1 MAKKRTKKQKLR
13 AQQHKSQQVLP
24 RLPLSQENVAV
35 QVSGRKLA
43 VQMVTSDPKDSVDLL
58 GYPTALLYKD
68 LVRSLAITVLLV
80 VLLLG
85 MFLYIQYN

>member
-1 MAKKRTKKQKLR
+1 MAKKRTKKQKMR
-13 AQQHKSQQVLP
+13 TQQHKSNKVLP

-35 QVSGRKLA
+35 QVSEHKLA
-43 VQMVTSDPKDSVDLL
+43 VPIATTSPKESVDLL

-85 MFLYIQYN
+85 MFFYIQYN

>member
-13 AQQHKSQQVLP
+13 TQQHKTQQVLP
-24 RLPLSQENVAV
+24 RMPLARANVTMQTSA
-35 QVSGRKLA
+35 QKLE
-43 VQMVTSDPKDSVDLL
+43 VPIVTTSSKDSIEFL

-85 MFLYIQYN
+85 MFFYIQYN